1 MRWLLFLF
9 LIDCGGDSA
18 AATGIDINA
27 LECPPDST
35 LTYQNYTAEW
45 VQDRCLRCHSGQS
58 KPMLT
63 SFESVMANKQDILE
77 STVATKE
84 MPEDLNIPLEER
96 QLLGEWFAC
105 GAPL

>member
-9 LIDCGGDSA
+9 LIGCGGDSA
-18 AATGIDINA
+18 VGTGIDITA

-35 LTYQNYTAEW
+35 LTYQNYTATW
-45 VQDRCLRCHSGQS
+45 IQDRCLRCHSGQLALR
-58 KPMLT
+58 LT
-63 SFESVMANKQDILE
+63 SFESVIANKQDILE
-77 STVATKE
+77 STVATTS
-84 MPEDLNIPLEER
+84 MPDGLNIPLEER